1 MTEFDAELAAERRA
15 AARLLLRHPLVT
27 PAAHPHEFPLIRRHA
42 DWLVRQF
49 HQVLGY
55 RLVVEGRFARLHKA
69 GPGPGAGRRLE
80 RAGGGAFTPR
90 AYAYVALALS
100 VLVTAPEQLLLSEL
114 VARIHAAAAEAG
126 IDLGEPN
133 RPAPG
138 RLTQRRA
145 MVAALRQLTEWRA
158 LREDEG
164 SVDRYA
170 TADGESEALLGV
182 DREIARRLVS
192 GPLTRA
198 ADRAELIAEAAEA
211 GPGGVRHRVRRLLVE
226 TPVVYLDELTP
237 AERDWLRREQ
247 RDEQRLF
254 EDFLGLDTEI
264 RAEGA
269 ALIDPAGEL
278 TDLEF
283 PGTGTAPHAA
293 LLLLERLLDQ
303 HTPSAEG
310 PLPIGVPVRRT
321 AIEEILAELVAEHGA
336 HWARAHV
343 ENPPLLFDA
352 VTGLLTRMNLLA
364 PGPSEDIWTLKAAAA
379 RYRSRTAAAPRSR
392 AEQNEHGE
400 CLIDLDP

>member
-1 MTEFDAELAAERRA
+1 MTEFESELAAERRA

-27 PAAHPHEFPLIRRHA
+27 PASHPDEFPLIRRHA

-49 HQVLGY
+49 QQVLGY

-69 GPGPGAGRRLE
+69 GLGPGAGRRLE

-114 VARIHAAAAEAG
+114 VARTRGAAAEAG

-133 RPAPG
+133 RPAE
-138 RLTQRRA
+138 RRA
-145 MVAALRQLTEWRA
+145 MVAALRQLTEWRV

-170 TADGESEALLGV
+170 TAGGESEALLGV

-192 GPLTRA
+192 GPLTGA
-198 ADRAELIAEAAEA
+198 ADGAGLIGAAA
-211 GPGGVRHRVRRLLVE
+211 DPGPGEARRLVRRRLVE
-226 TPVVYLDELTP
+226 TPVVYLDELTEEQR
-237 AERDWLRREQ
+237 AWLRREQ
-247 RDEQRLF
+247 RAEQRRF
-254 EDFLGLDTEI
+254 EEFLGVDTEI

-269 ALIDPAGEL
+269 ALLDPAGEL

-283 PGTGTAPHAA
+283 PGPGTVPQAA
-293 LLLLERLLDQ
+293 LLLLDRLLERQ
-303 HTPSAEG
+303 SPSADG
-310 PLPIGVPVRRT
+310 PMPIGVPVRRST
-321 AIEEILAELVAEHGA
+321 VEEILAELTGEHGA

-343 ENPPLLFDA
+343 ENPTLLRDA

-364 PGPSEDIWTLKAAAA
+364 PGPGEDTWTLRAAAA
-379 RYRSRTAAAPRSR
+379 RYRSRTDEDAAGPRQED
-392 AEQNEHGE
+392 A
-400 CLIDLDP
+400 

>member
-114 VARIHAAAAEAG
+114 VARTRAAAAEAG

-133 RPAPG
+133 RPAE
-138 RLTQRRA
+138 RRA

-198 ADRAELIAEAAEA
+198 ADGAELIAEAAQA

-226 TPVVYLDELTP
+226 TPVVYLDELT
-237 AERDWLRREQ
+237 AEERDWLRREQ

-283 PGTGTAPHAA
+283 PGTGTVPHAA
-293 LLLLERLLDQ
+293 LLLLERLLGR
-303 HTPSAEG
+303 HSAGSEGPSAEG
-310 PLPIGVPVRRT
+310 PMPIGVSVRRT
-321 AIEEILAELVAEHGA
+321 AIEEILTELLAEHGA
-336 HWARAHV
+336 HWARAYV
-343 ENPPLLFDA
+343 ENPTLLFDA
-352 VTGLLTRMNLLA
+352 VTGLLARMNLLV
-364 PGPSEDIWTLKAAAA
+364 PGPSEGIWTLRAAAA
-379 RYRSRTAAAPRSR
+379 RYRSGTEDPAKEPRT
-392 AEQNEHGE
+392 
-400 CLIDLDP
+400 

>member
-1 MTEFDAELAAERRA
+1 MTEFESELAAERRA
-15 AARLLLRHPLVT
+15 AARLLLRCPLVT
-27 PAAHPHEFPLIRRHA
+27 PAAYPDEFPLIRRHA

-90 AYAYVALALS
+90 AYAYIALALS

-114 VARIHAAAAEAG
+114 VARTRAAAAEAG

-133 RPAPG
+133 RPAE
-138 RLTQRRA
+138 RRA
-145 MVAALRQLTEWRA
+145 MVAALRQLTEWRV

-170 TADGESEALLGV
+170 TADGESEALLGI

-198 ADRAELIAEAAEA
+198 NDGAELIARAADA
-211 GPGGVRHRVRRLLVE
+211 GPGGARHRVRRRLVE
-226 TPVVYLDELTP
+226 TPVVYLDELT
-237 AERDWLRREQ
+237 AEERDWLRREQ
-247 RDEQRLF
+247 RAEQRLF

-269 ALIDPAGEL
+269 AMLDPAGEF

-283 PGTGTAPHAA
+283 PGTGTVPQAA
-293 LLLLERLLDQ
+293 LLLVERLLDRQ
-303 HTPSAEG
+303 SPSAEG
-310 PLPIGVPVRRT
+310 PMPIGVPVRRST
-321 AIEEILAELVAEHGA
+321 VEEILAELVTEHGA

-343 ENPPLLFDA
+343 ENPTLLADA
-352 VTGLLTRMNLLA
+352 VTGLLTRMNLLT
-364 PGPSEDIWTLKAAAA
+364 PGPGTDTWTLRAAAA
-379 RYRSRTAAAPRSR
+379 RYRSPTEDSPKEPRT
-392 AEQNEHGE
+392 
-400 CLIDLDP
+400 

>member
-1 MTEFDAELAAERRA
+1 MTEFESELAAERRA
-15 AARLLLRHPLVT
+15 AARLLLRCPLVT
-27 PAAHPHEFPLIRRHA
+27 PDAHPEEFPLIRRHA

-69 GPGPGAGRRLE
+69 GLGPGAGRRLE

-90 AYAYVALALS
+90 TYAYIALALS

-114 VARIHAAAAEAG
+114 VARTRGAAAEAG

-133 RPAPG
+133 RPAE
-138 RLTQRRA
+138 RRA
-145 MVAALRQLTEWRA
+145 MVAALRQLTEWRV

-170 TADGESEALLGV
+170 TADGASEALLGV

-198 ADRAELIAEAAEA
+198 ESGAELIAAAAEA
-211 GPGGVRHRVRRLLVE
+211 GSGGARHRVRRRLVE
-226 TPVVYLDELTP
+226 TPVVYLDELTGE
-237 AERDWLRREQ
+237 EREWLRREQ
-247 RDEQRLF
+247 RSEQRLF
-254 EDFLGLDTEI
+254 EDLLGLDTEI

-269 ALIDPAGEL
+269 AMADPAGEL

-283 PGTGTAPHAA
+283 PGPGTVPQAA
-293 LLLLERLLDQ
+293 LLLLERLLERQ
-303 HTPSAEG
+303 SPSADG
-310 PLPIGVPVRRT
+310 PMPIGVAVRRST
-321 AIEEILAELVAEHGA
+321 VEEILAELVTEHGA
-336 HWARAHV
+336 HWARAQV
-343 ENPPLLFDA
+343 ENPPLLYDA

-364 PGPSEDIWTLKAAAA
+364 AGPGADTWTLRAAAA
-379 RYRSRTAAAPRSR
+379 RYRARTEEESPDKEPRT
-392 AEQNEHGE
+392 
-400 CLIDLDP
+400 

>member
-15 AARLLLRHPLVT
+15 AARLLLRQPLVT
-27 PAAHPHEFPLIRRHA
+27 PAGHPHEFPLIRRHA

-69 GPGPGAGRRLE
+69 GLGAGAGRRLE
-80 RAGGGAFTPR
+80 RASGGAFTPR

-100 VLVTAPEQLLLSEL
+100 VLATAPEQLLLSEL

-126 IDLGEPN
+126 IELGDPN
-133 RPAPG
+133 RAAE
-138 RLTQRRA
+138 RRA

-158 LREDEG
+158 LHEDEG

-198 ADRAELIAEAAEA
+198 ADGAEVIAGAAET
-211 GPGGVRHRVRRLLVE
+211 GPGGVRHRVRRRLVE
-226 TPVVYLDELTP
+226 TPVVYLDELT
-237 AERDWLRREQ
+237 AEERDWLRREQ
-247 RDEQRLF
+247 HDEQRLF
-254 EDFLGLDTEI
+254 EDFLGLDTEV

-269 ALIDPAGEL
+269 ALVDPSGEL

-283 PGTGTAPHAA
+283 PGTGTAPQAA
-293 LLLLERLLDQ
+293 LLLLERLLERQ
-303 HTPSAEG
+303 SPSADG
-310 PLPIGVPVRRT
+310 PMPIGVPVRRST
-321 AIEEILAELVAEHGA
+321 IEEILAELAAEHGA

-343 ENPPLLFDA
+343 DNPALLRDA

-364 PGPSEDIWTLKAAAA
+364 PGPGEDTWTLRAAAA
-379 RYRSRTAAAPRSR
+379 RYRSRTGEESAEDAESPDSPPKEPRT
-392 AEQNEHGE
+392 
-400 CLIDLDP
+400 

>member
-27 PAAHPHEFPLIRRHA
+27 PAAFPHEFPLIRRHA

-114 VARIHAAAAEAG
+114 VARTRAAAAEAG

-133 RPAPG
+133 RPAE
-138 RLTQRRA
+138 RRA

-198 ADRAELIAEAAEA
+198 EDGAELIADAAEP
-211 GPGGVRHRVRRLLVE
+211 GPGGARHRVRRLLAE
-226 TPVVYLDELTP
+226 TPVVYLGELTDE
-237 AERDWLRREQ
+237 ERDWLRRE
-247 RDEQRLF
+247 RRNEQRLF
-254 EDFLGLDTEI
+254 EDFLGLDAEI

-269 ALIDPAGEL
+269 ALVDPAGEL

-283 PGTGTAPHAA
+283 PGTGTVPHAA
-293 LLLLERLLDQ
+293 LLLLERLLDG

-310 PLPIGVPVRRT
+310 PLPIGVPVRR
-321 AIEEILAELVAEHGA
+321 AAVEEILAELVTEHGA

-343 ENPPLLFDA
+343 ENPTLLFDA
-352 VTGLLTRMNLLA
+352 VTGLLGRMNLLV
-364 PGPSEDIWTLKAAAA
+364 PGPSAEVWTLRAAAA
-379 RYRSRTAAAPRSR
+379 RYRSGTEDPADPAKEPRT
-392 AEQNEHGE
+392 
-400 CLIDLDP
+400 

>member
-15 AARLLLRHPLVT
+15 AARFLLRHPLVT
-27 PAAHPHEFPLIRRHA
+27 PTAFPHEFPMIRRHA

-114 VARIHAAAAEAG
+114 VARIQAAAAEAG

-138 RLTQRRA
+138 QLTQRRA
-145 MVAALRQLTEWRA
+145 LVAALRQLTEWRA

-198 ADRAELIAEAAEA
+198 ADGAELIAGAADP
-211 GPGGVRHRVRRLLVE
+211 GPGGARHRVRRRLVE
-226 TPVVYLDELTP
+226 TPVVYLDELT
-237 AERDWLRREQ
+237 AEERDWLRREQ

-269 ALIDPAGEL
+269 ALVDPAGEL

-283 PGTGTAPHAA
+283 PGTGTVPHAA
-293 LLLLERLLDQ
+293 LLLLERLLGR
-303 HTPSAEG
+303 HSAGAEG
-310 PLPIGVPVRRT
+310 PDAEGPMPIGVPVRRT
-321 AIEEILAELVAEHGA
+321 TVEEILAELVTEHGA

-343 ENPPLLFDA
+343 ENPTLLFDA
-352 VTGLLTRMNLLA
+352 VTGLLTRMNLLV
-364 PGPSEDIWTLKAAAA
+364 PGPSAEIWTLRAAAA
-379 RYRSRTAAAPRSR
+379 RYRSGTEDPAKEPRT
-392 AEQNEHGE
+392 
-400 CLIDLDP
+400 